1 MIPPMEMTGQTTGKV
16 KRLANII
23 QSASRRDVL
32 KISAFSAIGGLLG
45 AARAGAAP
53 KSMTM
58 MHESSFIPAY
68 DAYFKNTLAAAY
80 EKATGIKIQYEII
93 SVGSSQTRVTT
104 IAETGAGPDMGMLL
118 FNWPFLFDEKLVDL
132 TDIATT
138 IGQKGGGWHPSA
150 AEAVVV
156 NGKWKAIPFGNI
168 GQLMN
173 YRMDWFDEVGVKTFP
188 ETWNELLEA
197 GIKLKKAGRPFGF
210 ELGHGFG
217 DNHGWLYPLLWSY
230 GAREVDTDGRTVA
243 IDSAE
248 TARAIDFCREF
259 YQKTMFE
266 DVLSWT
272 DVSNNKAY
280 LSEQISCTNN
290 AESILYFA
298 KKDFPDIGKVTGQA
312 QNPKGPTGQR
322 FHMLNPL
329 SHGIFTHTPD
339 VQAAK
344 DFMLWLMDPKQ
355 VGGWYDVA
363 VSYYGPFL
371 HMFDDAPF
379 WHVEPR
385 NLPYRDS
392 MATSHLPG
400 WPAPISRPQSESV
413 AKYVVV
419 DMFAK
424 ACGGKST
431 REVIADASAQLKQIF
446 KST

>member
-1 MIPPMEMTGQTTGKV
+1 M
-16 KRLANII
+16 ANII
-23 QSASRRDVL
+23 RAASRRDVL
-32 KISAFSAIGGLLG
+32 KISAMSAVGGIMG
-45 AARAGAAP
+45 AAGANAAP

-68 DAYFKNTLAAAY
+68 DAFFKNTLAPAY
-80 EKATGIKIQYEII
+80 EKATGIKIIYETV
-93 SVGSSQTRVTT
+93 SVGSLQTRVTT
-104 IAETGAGPDMGMLL
+104 VAETNNGPDMSMMI
-118 FNWPFLFDEKLVDL
+118 FNWAYLFDEKLVDL
-132 TDIATT
+132 TDIAAT
-138 IGQKGGGWHPSA
+138 IGKKAGGWHDSA

-173 YRMDWFDEVGVKTFP
+173 YRMDWFAEAGVKDFP
-188 ETWNELLEA
+188 DTWDGLLEA

-230 GAREVDTDGRTVA
+230 GGRETEPDGKTIA

-259 YQKTMFE
+259 FQKTMFE
-266 DVLSWT
+266 DVLGWT
-272 DVSNNKAY
+272 DVSNNKAF

-290 AESILYFA
+290 AESILYIA
-298 KKDFPDIGKVTGQA
+298 KRDFPDIGKATGQA

-329 SHGIFTHTPD
+329 THGIFTHTPD

-344 DFMLWLMDPKQ
+344 DFMVWVMDPKQ
-355 VGGWYDVA
+355 AGAWYDVA
-363 VSYYGPFL
+363 VSYYGPYL
-371 HMFDDAPF
+371 HMFDDAPL
-379 WHVEPR
+379 WHAEPR

-392 MATSHLPG
+392 LSTSHLPG

-424 ACGGKST
+424 ACAGKST
-431 REVIADASAQLKQIF
+431 KDVIADAAAQLKQIF
-446 KST
+446 KPS